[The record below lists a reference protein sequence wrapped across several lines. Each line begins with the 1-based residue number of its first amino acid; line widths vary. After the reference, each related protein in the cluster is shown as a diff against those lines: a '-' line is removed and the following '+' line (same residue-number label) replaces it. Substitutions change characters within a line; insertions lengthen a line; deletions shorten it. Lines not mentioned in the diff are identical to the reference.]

1 MPDIRYREQYRHRM
15 EQASQYIQDNLS
27 QPLCLDAVAR
37 AAGFSPFHFHRIF
50 TAFVGENLQDYINR
64 LRLERAANLLVK
76 SPSLTITEVAFS
88 CGFSS
93 SSAFARSFRKYF
105 GVTPSQYLSEY
116 LNPKTPAAWVTQR
129 PAPAE
134 TVELPSI
141 QVRPMP
147 PMHLV
152 CFPAV
157 EGYAPH
163 SIKQAWER
171 LFHWA
176 GARGLLDGRAQ
187 LIAVSYDDPQITPPK
202 KCRYYACMTV
212 PETLRS
218 DAQVSFLDFPAH
230 TCAVC
235 RMDCDADQIQPVYRV
250 LYRDWLPDSGFLL
263 ADLPPY
269 EIYYN
274 APDNDPASKYV
285 FDLCIP
291 VEKFNLL

>member
-1 MPDIRYREQYRHRM
+1 MTNSRYREQYRYRM
-15 EQASQYIQDNLS
+15 EQASQYIQNNLS
-27 QPLCLDAVAR
+27 QPLDLDAVAR

-50 TAFVGENLQDYINR
+50 SAWMDENPQDYINR

-76 SPSLTITEVAFS
+76 SPALTITEVAFA

-93 SSAFARSFRKYF
+93 SSAFARSFKKYF
-105 GVTPSQYLSEY
+105 GVTPSQYLNENLSK
-116 LNPKTPAAWVTQR
+116 LAPAAWVSQRTQS
-129 PAPAE
+129 
-134 TVELPSI
+134 VEGIKLPPI

-147 PMHLV
+147 PMHLAY
-152 CFPAV
+152 FPAN

-163 SIKQAWER
+163 SIKHAWQR

-176 GARGLLDGRAQ
+176 GGFGLLNDQAQ

-202 KCRYYACMTV
+202 KCRYFACMPV
-212 PETLRS
+212 SEMMRS
-218 DAQVSFLDFPAH
+218 DTQASFLDFPAH

-235 RMDCDADQIQPVYRV
+235 RMNCDADQIQPAYRV
-250 LYRDWLPDSGFLL
+250 LYRNWLPDSGYLL

-274 APDNDPASKYV
+274 APDNDPDSKYV